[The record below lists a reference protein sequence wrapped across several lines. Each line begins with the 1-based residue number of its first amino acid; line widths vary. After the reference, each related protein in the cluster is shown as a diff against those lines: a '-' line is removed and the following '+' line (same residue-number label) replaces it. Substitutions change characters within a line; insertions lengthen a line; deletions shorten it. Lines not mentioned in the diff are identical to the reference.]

1 MKITF
6 LNLKFHFQIEFW
18 IPFNRA
24 CFFMADIYENGNT
37 ETKEQLKELLKDHF
51 KTLKEQQHAGSK
63 VLMEKFKAK

>member
-1 MKITF
+1 
-6 LNLKFHFQIEFW
+6 
-18 IPFNRA
+18 
-24 CFFMADIYENGNT
+24 MADIYENGNT